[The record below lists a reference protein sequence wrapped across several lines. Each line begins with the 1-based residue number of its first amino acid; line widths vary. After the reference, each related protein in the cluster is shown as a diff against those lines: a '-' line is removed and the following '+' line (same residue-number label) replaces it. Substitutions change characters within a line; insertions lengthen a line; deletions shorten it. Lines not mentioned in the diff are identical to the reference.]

1 MIKVRNLQKIYHR
14 PSDTLHVLKGVSLT
28 IEAGEV
34 LAIVGPSG
42 AGKSTLLHIMGGLD
56 RPHEGEVLFN
66 ESLIYRLNERALA
79 RLRNREMG
87 FIFQFYH
94 LLPEFTAME
103 NVMLPSLVEWNEHKM
118 KDVRLRAADL
128 LERVGMKD
136 RREHKPNELS
146 GGEQQRVA
154 IARAL
159 INNPKVVFCDEP
171 TGNLDSETGHKII
184 ELLLE
189 FNRQHR
195 QTLVI
200 VTHDEQMAGLSRRVI
215 HMRDGKLV
223 DDDPK
228 S

>member
-1 MIKVRNLQKIYHR
+1 MIKAQNLQKIYHR
-14 PSDTLHVLKGVSLT
+14 QASSLSVLKGVDLT
-28 IEAGEV
+28 IAEGEV

-56 RPHEGEVLFN
+56 RPTEGEVLFDQCP
-66 ESLIYRLNERALA
+66 IYRLNERALA
-79 RLRNREMG
+79 QLRNRQMG

-94 LLPEFTAME
+94 LLPEFTALE
-103 NVMLPSLVEWNEHKM
+103 NVMLPSLIEWSEQKT
-118 KDVRLRAADL
+118 KDVRLRAEDL

-136 RREHKPNELS
+136 RRHHKPNELS

-154 IARAL
+154 IARSL

-189 FNRQHR
+189 FNRLHH

-215 HMRDGKLV
+215 HMRDGKLM
-223 DDDPK
+223 D
-228 S
+228 